1 MFILPTDVILA
12 YARIHVKD
20 VFTVKMDPGSIS
32 LSRKVQD
39 DEWIPDPVPCGRVR
53 NDDICCPNLRDRTP
67 AADGGFVFMASPR
80 LFGVP
85 PCVSPP
91 PYARNPM
98 LERSFL
104 FTNGRVFLR

>member
-1 MFILPTDVILA
+1 MFIAIAASRKTTMDSGSPPLVRVRNDEHSVILA
-12 YARIHVKD
+12 KARIHLRNALKI
-20 VFTVKMDPGSIS
+20 KMDPGSIS

-39 DEWIPDPVPCGRVR
+39 D
-53 NDDICCPNLRDRTP
+53 
-67 AADGGFVFMASPR
+67 VFMASPR

-91 PYARNPM
+91 PYARNLM

>member
-1 MFILPTDVILA
+1 MDSGSPPLVRVRNDENTVILA
-12 YARIHVKD
+12 KARIHLRNALKI
-20 VFTVKMDPGSIS
+20 KMDPGSIS

-39 DEWIPDPVPCGRVR
+39 D
-53 NDDICCPNLRDRTP
+53 
-67 AADGGFVFMASPR
+67 VFTTSPR

-98 LERSFL
+98 SERSFL
-104 FTNGRVFLR
+104 FTNGSAFLRP

>member
-1 MFILPTDVILA
+1 MFILPAIAAFSTTMDSGSPPPVRARNDDNPVILA
-12 YARIHVKD
+12 YARIHVKGG
-20 VFTVKMDPGSIS
+20 FRVKMDPGSIS

-39 DEWIPDPVPCGRVR
+39 D
-53 NDDICCPNLRDRTP
+53 
-67 AADGGFVFMASPR
+67 VFTTSPQ

-104 FTNGRVFLR
+104 FRRNEAG